1 MSVLANLEHADALV
15 RMVGQARVSEVKVHG
30 GGVDLFA
37 SSHDAGERI
46 LGQRDGLA
54 LTYELDAHDFYR
66 FTFRD
71 VTVGLYVPHAPKEP
85 A

>member
-1 MSVLANLEHADALV
+1 MSLLEAIEHADALV
-15 RMVGQARVSEVKVHG
+15 RMVGQARVSEVKVYD

-37 SSHDAGERI
+37 SSPEAGVHI
-46 LGQRDGLA
+46 LSQRDGLA
-54 LTYELDAHDFYR
+54 LTYELDTHDFYR